1 MIISLCQFGFIGTN
15 FNAIAMEPLGHVAGT
30 ASAVLGSMQTIIG
43 GVVGAAIGYAY
54 DGTVLPL
61 ALGFFALALA
71 NILVVA
77 VAERGRFF
85 GGRQD

>member
-1 MIISLCQFGFIGTN
+1 
-15 FNAIAMEPLGHVAGT
+15 
-30 ASAVLGSMQTIIG
+30 
-43 GVVGAAIGYAY
+43 VVGAAIGYAY